1 LVKLFIAEQGSDN
14 MLRFANTEEDRNKV
28 VSALAQIE
36 ARSAIC
42 RLRQE
47 EAITPPGAE
56 LALDLLTNELRRIVE
71 QPVNPPVLEAANT
84 LIDRHYLRALDAVQ
98 LGCAIVARDLL
109 AAPNMRFIASDKTLL
124 DAAQAEGFDIWN
136 PCD

>member
-1 LVKLFIAEQGSDN
+1 MVKLFIAEQGSDN

-47 EAITPPGAE
+47 EAITPPEAE